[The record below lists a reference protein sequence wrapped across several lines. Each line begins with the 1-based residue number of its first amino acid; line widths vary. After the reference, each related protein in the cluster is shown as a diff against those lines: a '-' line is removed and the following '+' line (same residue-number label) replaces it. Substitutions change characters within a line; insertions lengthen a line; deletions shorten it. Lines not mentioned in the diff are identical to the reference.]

1 MWRHYFLDIDETG
14 LVYDAARSRGA
25 TGWSLRWRAGGGI
38 GQQAE
43 QKVNEVAVLSAVEA
57 QIRLGDVIGDR
68 TQRAELA
75 LACALRGKK
84 VRDLVVMTLPIA
96 FGDDVE
102 FLGWWSPYAGLWPT
116 VTDNPRQRS
125 S

>member
-1 MWRHYFLDIDETG
+1 M
-14 LVYDAARSRGA
+14 YDAARSRGGA

-57 QIRLGDVIGDR
+57 QIRLGGDVIGGDR

-75 LACALRGKK
+75 LACALRGKN

-96 FGDDVE
+96 FGDDVD